1 MTKQNK
7 NWEERLIKEYREQ
20 DFECEEEKEIFW
32 LDKLKTLMIDT
43 LEEAKMKEK
52 SKKKVRIWHPFSEV
66 IIGDIVFVG
75 GFNSAVEEINQR
87 IEEIKKR
94 YE

>member
-43 LEEAKMKEK
+43 LNELRREELEWWDRCPESKEWYCGYNSVAKEQ
-52 SKKKVRIWHPFSEV
+52 
-66 IIGDIVFVG
+66 
-75 GFNSAVEEINQR
+75 NQR
-87 IEEIKKR
+87 IDTIKKR